1 MYIFLDIAREMFY
14 IHAAEASMKK
24 KIGTVMEE
32 RLLWEA
38 KKAALEKKEQLSRI
52 FEEAVTEYLDKRKK
66 EKSKKGIVR
75 KTKGLI
81 NLSPDKLRKVMCEP
95 GIYET

>member
-1 MYIFLDIAREMFY
+1 VSYILV
-14 IHAAEASMKK
+14 AEANVKK

-52 FEEAVTEYLDKRKK
+52 FEEAVTEYLEKRKK
-66 EKSKKGIVR
+66 EKAKKGTIR
-75 KTKGLI
+75 KTQGLI
-81 NLSPDKLRKVMCEP
+81 KLSPDRLKKIMGEP
-95 GIYET
+95 GIYEA

>member
-1 MYIFLDIAREMFY
+1 MDIFLDIILKISY
-14 IHAAEASMKK
+14 ILGAEANMKK

-52 FEEAVTEYLDKRKK
+52 FEEAVTEYLEKRKK
-66 EKSKKGIVR
+66 EKAKQGIVR
-75 KTKGLI
+75 KTRGLI
-81 NLSPDKLRKVMCEP
+81 KLSQDRLKKVMGEP
-95 GIYET
+95 GIYEA